1 MNSKMNILVA
11 TDFSQDSR
19 KALDEAVQLARRLNS
34 TIFLMHAINE
44 VEQCAVDY
52 CLSFEDVEATK
63 NRLIQEAKI
72 KLDGEVKRYAGERNV
87 SIVPEVRYGH
97 TYEEIVREESER
109 NIDLLVV
116 GQHDRKSLWKKMAS
130 HLSTRLA
137 NNPSR
142 DTLVIPHA
150 V

>member
-1 MNSKMNILVA
+1 MKSNMNILVA

-34 TIFLMHAINE
+34 TIFLMHAVDA

-52 CLSFEDVEATK
+52 CLSYEDVEATK
-63 NRLIQEAKI
+63 NKLIQDAKV
-72 KLDGEVKRYAGERNV
+72 KLDGEIRRFAHEKDI

-97 TYEEIVREESER
+97 TYDEIIKEESEK
-109 NIDLLVV
+109 NIDLLVI
-116 GQHDRKSLWKKMAS
+116 GQHDRKSLWKRLAS

-137 NNPSR
+137 SNPMR